1 MRGYVMMDDNDDSC
15 DDEKDIFQ
23 IEREK
28 IREELI
34 QKLVSEW
41 NQINNQIERRSWRDR
56 DERMDAEDFH
66 AERIIELRA
75 DAYAEAIE
83 HGASKEEAQLAQQ
96 KAEDDYNQARDL
108 EERKPYLR
116 MEVIEQL
123 LADMGARM
131 ARPYEHWNEEE
142 KYMEY
147 MENRSSY
154 EDEYYNG
161 GW

>member
-1 MRGYVMMDDNDDSC
+1 MMDDNDDSC
-15 DDEKDIFQ
+15 DDDIFQ

-66 AERIIELRA
+66 AEQINELRES
-75 DAYAEAIE
+75 AYQHAISK
-83 HGASKEEAQLAQQ
+83 GASKEEAEMARQ

-123 LADMGARM
+123 LGDCGARM
-131 ARPYEHWNEEE
+131 ARPYEHWNEDE

-147 MENRSSY
+147 MENRYSY
-154 EDEYYNG
+154 EDDYYNG

>member
-1 MRGYVMMDDNDDSC
+1 MRGYVMMDDRDDSC
-15 DDEKDIFQ
+15 DDEKDPFQ

-28 IREELI
+28 IRDEII

-56 DERMDAEDFH
+56 DERMDVEDFH
-66 AERIIELRA
+66 AERISELRA
-75 DAYAEAIE
+75 DAYASKIDV
-83 HGASKEEAQLAQQ
+83 SKEEAKLAQQ
-96 KAEDDYNQARDL
+96 EAEDAYNQAREL

-123 LADMGARM
+123 LGDCGARI
-131 ARPYEHWNEEE
+131 ARPYEHWNEDE

-147 MENRSSY
+147 MENRYSY
-154 EDEYYNG
+154 DEY
-161 GW
+161 